1 MNVLRSP
8 LFVPGNRA
16 DMLEKALGLAP
27 DAYVPDMEDSV
38 PLDEKAN
45 ARSVVASFVERL
57 ADTGIPVIPRVNGL
71 DTGLLEEDLDAVVGP
86 YIFGIS
92 VGKIGSADDIG
103 RVFGVLESLETKA
116 GVKTG
121 RVAVIPW
128 IETAKGIVNAYEICA
143 ASPRVVAV
151 GFGAEDFTNDMGIPR
166 LEDDS
171 EVDYARRVVCTA
183 ARAAEVLALDTPFF
197 GFRDPEGLR
206 ASVLAARRYGF
217 AGKFAIHPAQ
227 VDIINEGFSPS
238 QEEIEHA
245 RRVVA
250 AFEEAE
256 REGRGSTSLD
266 GQVIDVP
273 VVRRARGVLERSVFS
288 DQKSDT

>member
-1 MNVLRSP
+1 MSVLRSP

-16 DMLEKALGLAP
+16 DMLEKALGVAP

-45 ARSVVASFVERL
+45 ARGVVASFVERL
-57 ADTGIPVIPRVNGL
+57 ADTGIPVIPRVNSL
-71 DTGLLEEDLDAVVGP
+71 DTGLLEEDLAAVVGP
-86 YIFGIS
+86 HIFGVS
-92 VGKIGSADDIG
+92 VGKIGSYDDIAS
-103 RVFGVLESLETKA
+103 VSSVLESIENSARVKA
-116 GVKTG
+116 GSIKL
-121 RVAVIPW
+121 IPW
-128 IETAKGIVNAYEICA
+128 IETAMGIVNAYEICA
-143 ASPRVVAV
+143 ASPRIVAV

-171 EVDYARRVVCTA
+171 EVDYARKVVCVV
-183 ARAAEVLALDTPFF
+183 ARAADVLALDTPFF

-217 AGKFAIHPAQ
+217 SGKFAIHPAQ

-238 QEEIEHA
+238 QDEIEHA
-245 RRVVA
+245 WRVVA

-256 REGRGSTSLD
+256 REGKGATSLD
-266 GQVIDVP
+266 GRVIDVP
-273 VVRRARGVLERSVFS
+273 VVQRARGLLELAEMRQ
-288 DQKSDT
+288 DNH